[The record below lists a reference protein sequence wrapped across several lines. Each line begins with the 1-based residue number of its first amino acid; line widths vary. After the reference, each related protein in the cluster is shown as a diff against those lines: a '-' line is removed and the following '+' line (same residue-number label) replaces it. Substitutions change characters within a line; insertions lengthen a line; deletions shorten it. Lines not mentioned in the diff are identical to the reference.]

1 MAKRLDPENVDRMVS
16 GSISEMLYV
25 CQTYVGAAG
34 DISPE
39 DEIRLGELQKELTD
53 LICMVVGS
61 AVLT

>member
-1 MAKRLDPENVDRMVS
+1 MTKRLDPENVERMVS

-53 LICMVVGS
+53 MICRIVEP